1 MELSVIL
8 LTLAGVVG
16 SGKSSMTK
24 ILSEQLGTRPFYE
37 PVTDNPVLPSFYKGN
52 EEAAR
57 KRAAGDKNA
66 TNPYA
71 YVLQM
76 YFLNKR
82 FAKIK
87 QAMQEDNNVLDRS
100 IYEDAIFMRMNVDMG
115 NATQVEYD
123 VYKETLDNMMEEY
136 PKFSPGKKSPD
147 LMIVIDVS
155 YDTMI
160 KRIKKRGREYE
171 QIETDPSLQNY
182 YQTLIRYYDDWK
194 KTFDVC
200 PLLIINGDKYDFMKN
215 LDDRKEVLT
224 QIYDKLLEIGSID
237 EQEYARLTNN
247 LVGLVL
253 TSHEGEYDADTKETA

>member
-1 MELSVIL
+1 
-8 LTLAGVVG
+8 
-16 SGKSSMTK
+16 
-24 ILSEQLGTRPFYE
+24 YE

-115 NATQVEYD
+115 NATQV
-123 VYKETLDNMMEEY
+123 
-136 PKFSPGKKSPD
+136 
-147 LMIVIDVS
+147 
-155 YDTMI
+155 
-160 KRIKKRGREYE
+160 
-171 QIETDPSLQNY
+171 
-182 YQTLIRYYDDWK
+182 
-194 KTFDVC
+194 
-200 PLLIINGDKYDFMKN
+200 
-215 LDDRKEVLT
+215 
-224 QIYDKLLEIGSID
+224 
-237 EQEYARLTNN
+237 
-247 LVGLVL
+247 
-253 TSHEGEYDADTKETA
+253 